1 MNGAHFHLLVN
12 HIPILGTIFGMLILL
27 AGIFLKNTTVKLT
40 GLATLI
46 AATIS
51 VSFALLSGDPA
62 GEAVKGLPGVTEAL
76 VERHES
82 IAYSSLWGMIPM
94 ALIAGLSFYSFIK
107 KEKAG
112 NTLAVVA
119 FFLALVVT
127 GLMAWVGLTGGEI
140 RHTEIRKSE
149 VVQPT
154 FIEDATESDEN
165 E

>member
-12 HIPILGTIFGMLILL
+12 HIPIVGTIFGMLILL
-27 AGIFLKNTTVKLT
+27 AGIILKNTTVKLT

-62 GEAVKGLPGVTEAL
+62 GEAVEGLPGVTEAM
-76 VERHES
+76 VEHHES

-94 ALIAGLSFYSFIK
+94 ALIAGLSFYSIIK

-112 NTLAVVA
+112 NTLSIITL
-119 FFLALVVT
+119 FLALIVT
-127 GLMAWVGLTGGEI
+127 GLMSWVGLTGGEI
-140 RHTEIRKSE
+140 RHTEIRNSG
-149 VVQPT
+149 VVQPSGT
-154 FIEDATESDEN
+154 LDADESEEN